1 MIGSYL
7 LSGVQRVRRHRLVHG
22 TLVALLA
29 ATALFSANFSAVQA
43 ASNNNN
49 VEWAGVF
56 ADQGPLYMNP
66 TEPTSSTAVTL
77 KLRVFKSDITSAN
90 IKYFDTA
97 DNNFHWIAM
106 GWLKN
111 DVTGTFDIWQG
122 TVPASASTKYYRFQ
136 INDGSSTAWLNGA
149 GITASEPS
157 NGDFWIVPGFHTPTW
172 SKNAIYYQI

>member
-1 MIGSYL
+1 MTGSYPQ
-7 LSGVQRVRRHRLVHG
+7 SGVLRGALI
-22 TLVALLA
+22 TLVAAALLLS
-29 ATALFSANFSAVQA
+29 TNFNTIHA
-43 ASNNNN
+43 ASNDNN

-66 TEPTSSTAVTL
+66 GEPTSSTPVTL

-97 DNNFHWIAM
+97 DNNFHWVAM
-106 GWLKN
+106 AWLKN
-111 DVTGTFDIWQG
+111 DVTGTFDFWQG

-136 INDGSSTAWLNGA
+136 INDGSATAWLNGA

-157 NGDFWIVPGFHTPTW
+157 SGDFWIVPGLHTPTW
-172 SKNAIYYQI
+172 SKNRS